1 MGKGS
6 TVMNLEYLNK
16 KEYRDILLI
25 KMVDNKN
32 GDLPFFIRRYTMTSG
47 NFTPELHR
55 HECMQINYVYQGKAD
70 HLLNNQQFEIMKGD
84 IFVIPPYIPH
94 RIIESEDSCAEIF
107 EFEFMPS
114 FINQGFKNI
123 QNAES
128 FLDFAYIEPF
138 LVSENLVKPRL
149 NLVGRIQIEVEDI
162 LNEALREYNRK
173 KPGYIL
179 LIRSL
184 LLKLLVLVG
193 RMFTM
198 NLENVESRPIYDRH
212 HDSIISAMRYIDT
225 HYIEDLSIEEVANV
239 FALSPS
245 YFSSLFKN
253 ITSKTFT
260 EYVNNIRIS
269 KAKELLKNTDKK
281 VIDISYD
288 VGFNNVY
295 HFNRMFKQQIGIS
308 PLEYRKQE

>member
-1 MGKGS
+1 
-6 TVMNLEYLNK
+6 
-16 KEYRDILLI
+16 II
-25 KMVDNKN
+25 
-32 GDLPFFIRRYTMTSG
+32 
-47 NFTPELHR
+47 
-55 HECMQINYVYQGKAD
+55 
-70 HLLNNQQFEIMKGD
+70 KGD

-94 RIIESEDSCAEIF
+94 RIIELEDSCAEIF

-114 FINQGFKNI
+114 FINQGFKDI

-128 FLDFAYIEPF
+128 FFDFAYIEPF

-149 NLVGRIQIEVEDI
+149 NLVGRKQIEAEDI
-162 LNEALREYNRK
+162 LNEALREYIGK

-193 RMFTM
+193 REFTV
-198 NLENVESRPIYDRH
+198 NLENVESFPIYDRH
-212 HDSIISAMRYIDT
+212 RDSIISAMRYIDA
-225 HYIEDLSIEEVANV
+225 HYIEDLSIEEVASV

-253 ITSKTFT
+253 ITSRTFT
-260 EYVNNIRIS
+260 EYLNNIRIS

-295 HFNRMFKQQIGIS
+295 HFNRMFKQQMGIS
-308 PLEYRKQE
+308 PLEYRKQK